1 MIRWLPLILLVLASC
16 APKPILLKEGTFDL
30 SKRDGKEVMGEL
42 FEAGS
47 IATSVSGTARVQ
59 ATSPGLTERGI
70 MDFASTRKMS
80 YASIRNGI
88 GIEGYRLLIDG
99 DSITVYNRI
108 DKYAER
114 VALEDAILPMS
125 LLDILN
131 PDLLAKRVS
140 KLYENPTYW
149 YFLFT
154 DGSAAIIGRSD
165 GHIKRLDASFATILY
180 EDVTRVDSIPMAR
193 RIQLLSNDQK
203 TNIFLNIQ
211 AVRMNPES
219 LEFDLRMPAGT
230 RIERP

>member
-1 MIRWLPLILLVLASC
+1 MRWIPVILILAASC
-16 APKPILLKEGTFDL
+16 APKPILLKEGRFDL
-30 SKRDGKEVMGEL
+30 SKRDGQEVMSDL
-42 FEAGS
+42 FDAGS
-47 IATSVSGTARVQ
+47 FAESVSGTARVQ

-70 MDFASTRKMS
+70 MDFASTRRMS

-99 DSITVYNRI
+99 DSITIFNRI
-108 DKYAER
+108 DRYAER
-114 VALEDAILPMS
+114 LALKDAILPMS

-131 PDLLAKRVS
+131 PDLLSKRVS

-149 YFLFT
+149 YFLFV

-165 GHIKRLDASFATILY
+165 GHIKRLDALFATVLY
-180 EDVTRVDSIPMAR
+180 EDVTRNDSIPMAR
-193 RIQLLSNDQK
+193 RIQLLSHDQK

-219 LEFDLRMPAGT
+219 LEFELRMPAGT